1 MSDCLTTTDVTKPL
15 RILSLG
21 AGVQSSTLALMIAH
35 GEIEPV
41 SAAIFADTGA
51 EPAGVYKW
59 LDWLETKLPFPVHRV
74 EAGNL
79 REDVMS
85 AASGQGSRLA
95 SPPFYT
101 SSDTGPG
108 GALRRQC
115 TNDYKIVPIL
125 KKVRELAGIKPRQRV
140 KGCKVEQIIGIS
152 WDEATRMKPSRLPYV
167 LHSYPLVDRHMTRGH
182 CLKWMTAH
190 GYPLPPKSA
199 CTFCPYHDDAM
210 WRHMQINDPV
220 SFADAVEVDEA
231 IREGISGTTQR
242 MFLHRSMKPISEI
255 DFTTAEEAG
264 QGRLFSNECEGM
276 CGV

>member
-1 MSDCLTTTDVTKPL
+1 LI

-35 GEIEPV
+35 GEIPMV

-51 EPAGVYKW
+51 EPAGVYRW
-59 LDWLETKLPFPVHRV
+59 LDWLEQQLPFPVYRV
-74 EAGNL
+74 SAGNL
-79 REDVMS
+79 RDAVMA

-101 SSDTGPG
+101 SSDKGSE

-115 TNDYKIVPIL
+115 TNDYKIVPIM

-140 KGCKVEQIIGIS
+140 KGWKVEQIIGIS
-152 WDEATRMKPSRLPYV
+152 WDEATRMKPSRLPFV
-167 LHSYPLVDRHMTRGH
+167 LHSFPLVDRHMTRWQ
-182 CLKWMTAH
+182 CLEWMIGK

-210 WRHMQINDPV
+210 WRDMQINDPV
-220 SFADAVEVDEA
+220 SFADAVAVDEA
-231 IREGISGTTQR
+231 IRKGISGTTQR

-264 QGRLFSNECEGM
+264 QGRLFGNECEGM